1 MLGTK
6 VGPQRNEV
14 TGDTDFLSKGI
25 CKLYFSV
32 HVTRAMKLRIKCV
45 THKGEV
51 HTKFL
56 SGKQESKCALA
67 FLRRNYRT
75 SFKWRR

>member
-1 MLGTK
+1 MLRTK

-14 TGDTDFLSKGI
+14 TGDADILSKEI
-25 CKLYFSV
+25 CKLNFSV
-32 HVTRAMKLRIKCV
+32 HVTRAMKLRIQCV
-45 THKGEV
+45 MHKAEV

-67 FLRRNYRT
+67 FLRRSYRT
-75 SFKWRR
+75 SFKWRW

>member
-1 MLGTK
+1 LLRTR

-14 TGDTDFLSKGI
+14 TGDVDFLGKGR

-56 SGKQESKCALA
+56 SGKQERECALA
-67 FLRRNYRT
+67 ILRRSYRT
-75 SFKWRR
+75 SLG